1 MEKDVTL
8 EDNGMCYA
16 CGKNNTKGLHLEF
29 SFDEQEQCIK
39 TTFVPSDDYQGWQ
52 GVVHGGIIATLM
64 DECMAKLAQF
74 LGYRVVTASLTMRFK
89 GVAKTGNKLS
99 VRGEITKL
107 SKKLIYAQ
115 AVTKGEDGKAV
126 AEAQAKLM
134 VL

>member
-1 MEKDVTL
+1 MEHGINL

-16 CGKNNTKGLHLEF
+16 CGKNNAKGLHLEF
-29 SFDEQEQCIK
+29 SCDEQEHCIE

-74 LGYRVVTASLTMRFK
+74 LGYRVVTASLTLRFK
-89 GVAKTGNKLS
+89 DVAKTGEPLS
-99 VRGEITKL
+99 VKGEITKL
-107 SKKLIYAQ
+107 SKKLIYAK
-115 AVTKGEDGKAV
+115 AVTRVDGGKVV

-134 VL
+134 VI

>member
-1 MEKDVTL
+1 MEKAINL
-8 EDNGMCYA
+8 EDNDMCYA
-16 CGKNNTKGLHLEF
+16 CGKNNAKGLHLEF
-29 SFDEQEQCIK
+29 SFDTQEQCIE

-74 LGYRVVTASLTMRFK
+74 MGYRVVTASLNMRFK
-89 GVAKTGNKLS
+89 DVAKTGKPLS
-99 VRGEITKL
+99 ARGEITKL
-107 SKKLIYAQ
+107 SKKLIYAK
-115 AVTKGEDGKAV
+115 AVTRGEDGKVV

>member
-1 MEKDVTL
+1 MENGINL

-29 SFDEQEQCIK
+29 SFDEQEQRIE
-39 TTFVPSDDYQGWQ
+39 TTFVPSDDYQGWN

-64 DECMAKLAQF
+64 DECMAKLAQL
-74 LGYRVVTASLTMRFK
+74 LGYRVVTASLTVRFK
-89 GVAKTGNKLS
+89 DVANTGKPLS

-107 SKKLIYAQ
+107 SKKLIYAK
-115 AVTKGEDGKAV
+115 AETRSEGGKVV

-134 VL
+134 VV

>member
-1 MEKDVTL
+1 MEKVVNL

-16 CGKNNTKGLHLEF
+16 CGKNNTKGLQLEF
-29 SFDEQEQCIK
+29 SFDKQDQCIE

-74 LGYRVVTASLTMRFK
+74 MGYRVVTASLNMRFK
-89 GVAKTGNKLS
+89 DVAKTNEPLS

-107 SKKLIYAQ
+107 SKKLIYSKA
-115 AVTKGEDGKAV
+115 AVKGEDGKV
-126 AEAQAKLM
+126 IAEAQAKLM

>member
-1 MEKDVTL
+1 MEKAINL
-8 EDNGMCYA
+8 EDNDMCYA

-29 SFDEQEQCIK
+29 SFDKQEQCIE

-74 LGYRVVTASLTMRFK
+74 LGYRVVTASLNMRFK
-89 GVAKTGNKLS
+89 DVAKTGEPLS

-107 SKKLIYAQ
+107 SKKLIYAK
-115 AVTKGEDGKAV
+115 AATRGEDGKVV

-134 VL
+134 VV

>member
-1 MEKDVTL
+1 MGNGINL

-29 SFDEQEQCIK
+29 SFDEQEQCIE
-39 TTFVPSDDYQGWQ
+39 TTFVPSDDYQGWH

-64 DECMAKLAQF
+64 DESMAKLAQF

-89 GVAKTGNKLS
+89 DVAKTGEPLS

-107 SKKLIYAQ
+107 SKKLIYAK
-115 AVTKGEDGKAV
+115 AATRGEDGKVV

-134 VL
+134 VI

>member
-1 MEKDVTL
+1 MDSGLNL

-16 CGKNNTKGLHLEF
+16 CGRNNPKGLHLAF
-29 SFDEQEQCIK
+29 SFDEQEQWSE
-39 TTFVPSDDYQGWQ
+39 TTFIPSDAYQGWQ

-64 DECMAKLAQF
+64 DEAMAKLAQF
-74 LGYRVVTASLTMRFK
+74 LGYRVVTASLSMRFK
-89 GVAKTGNKLS
+89 DVARTGAPLS

-107 SKKLIYAQ
+107 SKKIIYAK
-115 AVTKGEDGKAV
+115 AVTKGEHGKVV

>member
-1 MEKDVTL
+1 MNL
-8 EDNGMCYA
+8 EDDNMCFA
-16 CGKNNTKGLHLEF
+16 CGKNNPQGLQLEF
-29 SFDEQEQCIK
+29 SFNEREQYVE
-39 TTFVPSDDYQGWQ
+39 TTFIPSPVYQGWQ

-89 GVAKTGNKLS
+89 DVAKTGKPLT

-107 SKKLIYAQ
+107 SKKLIYAK
-115 AVTKGEDGKAV
+115 AETRGEGGKVV

-134 VL
+134 VI

>member
-1 MEKDVTL
+1 MENGINL

-16 CGKNNTKGLHLEF
+16 CGKKNTKGLHLDF
-29 SFDEQEQCIK
+29 LFDEQEQRIE
-39 TTFVPSDDYQGWQ
+39 TTFVPSDDYQGWN

-74 LGYRVVTASLTMRFK
+74 LGYRVVTASLTVRFK
-89 GVAKTGNKLS
+89 DVAKTGKPLS

-107 SKKLIYAQ
+107 SKKLIYAK
-115 AVTKGEDGKAV
+115 AETRGEGGKVV